1 MNQRNYYMSDVPAKA
16 GKGYRTVIMPDGSEA
31 IVTIRGCIE
40 EEISYQGSPAQKLG
54 DYLFVRK
61 DGILTQIPPAE
72 QSKVEV
78 KAYVRVRGKEILS
91 AKAPAKPGDET
102 VYVRYKASSLG
113 QARKSTAASLRHALG
128 LSGRGTRT
136 PLMPTQQSAGAWIA
150 SLEALTELSKHIADF
165 GQSEA
170 DILTGKDTQYGEGGK
185 LKAIGYK
192 GLLNILIEG
201 LEAYAWLAEQGRSRD
216 ELGLSSRELTLKR
229 QLPDAQRSAAAIA
242 AARATQK

>member
-1 MNQRNYYMSDVPAKA
+1 MSQGNYYMSGVPAKA
-16 GKGYRTVIMPDGSEA
+16 GKGYRTIIMPDGSEA

-40 EEISYQGSPAQKLG
+40 EEISYQGSSVQKLG

-78 KAYVRVRGKEILS
+78 KACVRVRGKEILS
-91 AKAPAKPGDET
+91 SKVPTQPGDEMLPIS
-102 VYVRYKASSLG
+102 YKPSSVG
-113 QARKSTAASLRHALG
+113 QPRKSTAASLRQALG

-136 PLMPTQQSAGAWIA
+136 PLMPTQQSVGAWIA

-185 LKAIGYK
+185 LKSIGYK
-192 GLLNILIEG
+192 GLLNILTEG
-201 LEAYAWLAEQGRSRD
+201 LEAYAWLAEQGRSRG
-216 ELGLSSRELTLKR
+216 ELGLNSRELTLKR
-229 QLPDAQRSAAAIA
+229 PLPDAQRSAAAIA
-242 AARATQK
+242 AARAAQK